1 MLNHVLRPI
10 ARNLVRGG
18 TRSSSSKALDIKP
31 ATINDIPGPCGA
43 WKDHYDSRQK
53 VYNAQLIAGLVV
65 LISTITYIK
74 TSGVIFFNFF
84 PPEEPA
90 ESK

>member
-18 TRSSSSKALDIKP
+18 ARSSSSHAVDIKK
-31 ATINDIPGPCGA
+31 ATINDIPQSCGA

-53 VYNAQLIAGLVV
+53 VYNAQLIAGLAV
-65 LISTITYIK
+65 LVGTITFVK
-74 TSGVIFFNFF
+74 VSGIIFFNFN